1 MATRSGVRAAL
12 ATVEAADAATSL
24 TDLPVRL
31 LPALIDAVAAE
42 SALWTELDAV
52 AGAPP
57 KRVVCHPEPL
67 LDGVGAA
74 ALERHVPEFPLTRH
88 TRPGGA
94 GTPVRRSDLQSM
106 ASFRSSGMYAE
117 VARVLGVDQMMAMA
131 MTENGLHVCVA
142 LNRAHHDFSAAEVDL
157 LRQLR
162 PLLARRLA
170 RLAAG
175 RPGAGQGLMPRPGRR
190 ARPGHARLTV
200 RQQQVLGLV
209 ADGLTD
215 AAIAHRLGCSPRTVD
230 KHLEHVYRRLGV
242 SCRTAAM
249 AAVFEAL

>member
-88 TRPGGA
+88 TRPGGL
-94 GTPVRRSDLQSM
+94 GTPIRRSDLQSM
-106 ASFRSSGMYAE
+106 PAFRGSGMYWE
-117 VARVLGVDQMMAMA
+117 VTRRLGVDQMVAMA
-131 MTENGLHVCVA
+131 LTHGNRHVCIS
-142 LNRAHHDFSAAEVDL
+142 LNRAHRDFAPAQV
-157 LRQLR
+157 
-162 PLLARRLA
+162 
-170 RLAAG
+170 
-175 RPGAGQGLMPRPGRR
+175 GL
-190 ARPGHARLTV
+190 
-200 RQQQVLGLV
+200 
-209 ADGLTD
+209 
-215 AAIAHRLGCSPRTVD
+215 
-230 KHLEHVYRRLGV
+230 
-242 SCRTAAM
+242 
-249 AAVFEAL
+249 